1 MNESKDN
8 IIFIGGKPLM
18 NYVTSVLLQFTKCD
32 FNEVVLKSRGKFIS
46 KAVDV
51 AEVSRK
57 KFLKQ
62 IKIEI
67 KDIKIDS
74 EDFETK
80 DGKRI
85 NVSTIEITLEK
96 KN

>member
-1 MNESKDN
+1 MSESKDN
-8 IIFIGGKPLM
+8 IIFIGGKPFM
-18 NYVTSVLLQFTKCD
+18 NYVNSVILQFTNCD
-32 FNEVVLKSRGKFIS
+32 FKEVVLKSRGKFIS

-62 IKIEI
+62 TNIEI
-67 KDIKIDS
+67 KDIQINS

-80 DGKRI
+80 EGKKVS
-85 NVSTIEITLEK
+85 VSTIEIVLEK
-96 KN
+96 KD